1 MPDDTIERIVLVGL
15 SGSGKTSVARAL
27 APRLG
32 WEMADSDDWIV
43 AHTGRSIPDVFKY
56 DGEATFR
63 QLEQAALR
71 ALCARPRLVLATG
84 GGVVTVAANWPV
96 LRTGSRVVWLRA
108 SPERLVARLQAEAG
122 EAVGAARPLLQGDP
136 LARLRALAETRTPL
150 YAQADLTVDA
160 DTGSP
165 EVIAA
170 RVLEAVLA
178 GGARPLA
185 GAIHERGKR

>member
-43 AHTGRSIPDVFKY
+43 AHTGRTIPDVFKH
-56 DGEATFR
+56 DGEAAFR
-63 QLEQAALR
+63 RIEQAALR

-84 GGVVTVAANWPV
+84 GGVVTVEANWPV
-96 LRTGSRVVWLRA
+96 LRARSRVVWLRA

-122 EAVGAARPLLQGDP
+122 AAVGAARPLLQGDL

-160 DTGSP
+160 DTGTP
-165 EVIAA
+165 EEIAA
-170 RVLEAVLA
+170 SVLAAVLA
-178 GGARPLA
+178 SGAPPVA
-185 GAIHERGKR
+185 GVIRERGNR